1 MLFVKYGYFLGS
13 NHYIENFSGTLDIPV
28 FIELFTEGMIQ
39 RGYNDDEISKVL
51 GLNWLRVYKQVLG

>member
-1 MLFVKYGYFLGS
+1 MLFVRFGYFLVS
-13 NHYIENFSGTLDIPV
+13 NHYIKNFNGTLDIPV
-28 FIELFTEGMIQ
+28 FIELFTGGMIQ